1 MDQMKKAPNAKH
13 DNRFL
18 KGFLTGGAV
27 GIGIGGLG
35 GYFLARK
42 KVLKRAKEDLKKAY
56 KRGYDK
62 GTDEA
67 TKEAQEWISENVV
80 VASSYDPADIQKAI
94 DEHFDKPETHNEEK
108 ARVETVEPR
117 TMIEAYDH
125 ALEESAEN
133 MDEWNLSIDGE
144 DSQKRSEERERY
156 LELIDKYQQHPEDGP
171 MHISRKDFEEE
182 CYLDKDWVTYYAGD
196 NVFASD
202 KDADSKMDAFANFG
216 VVNGNDL
223 FTGPIVRIDDDGNV
237 IEDDDND
244 DPNIT
249 YIRNF
254 RLNTVYEITRTVGS
268 YEAMRSGEVFLE
280 NGQSG

>member
-1 MDQMKKAPNAKH
+1 MDQMKKAPNAKQ

-42 KVLKRAKEDLKKAY
+42 KVLKKAKEDLKKAY

-94 DEHFDKPETHNEEK
+94 DEHFDKPGTHNEEK
-108 ARVETVEPR
+108 AKAETVEPQ

-254 RLNTVYEITRTVGS
+254 RLNTVYEVTRTVGS